1 MQGTLLCDKQIRYYK
16 EYQKKLAGITG
27 SSNATSIVIGHN
39 KNELKESQGKLKQ
52 ESLICDNNKL
62 ILLASL
68 SDSLEY
74 IPESIERRDKVK
86 QDSYKKPNYVQI
98 SVDSYSHLMGLED
111 QIKNLEDEVKDLNEQ
126 LSAAHDEITTKE
138 NVVKQ
143 HAKVTEDVV
152 SAEDKASY
160 LDDAIKECMWQIRNL
175 KEKHTQNVYDVV
187 VAKMKQWDK
196 LKLKFDAKDDDDENE
211 LGIYLLQFDRV
222 EYGESDLNPKVTK
235 D

>member
-1 MQGTLLCDKQIRYYK
+1 TELQDFVNAGDDLLWSDVREAMGGNEEIGPSTRSKRERYTDYDD
-16 EYQKKLAGITG
+16 ETNVGVGLEEQV
-27 SSNATSIVIGHN
+27 NALDDVDSDA
-39 KNELKESQGKLKQ
+39 EP

-74 IPESIERRDKVK
+74 IPKSIERRDKVK

-111 QIKNLEDEVKDLNEQ
+111 QDQRLMVQIKNLEDEVKDLNEQ

-143 HAKVTEDVV
+143 HAKVT
-152 SAEDKASY
+152 
-160 LDDAIKECMWQIRNL
+160 
-175 KEKHTQNVYDVV
+175 
-187 VAKMKQWDK
+187 
-196 LKLKFDAKDDDDENE
+196 
-211 LGIYLLQFDRV
+211 
-222 EYGESDLNPKVTK
+222 
-235 D
+235 